1 MDANPSARTKLATG
15 WRGRDCGVFRLAA
28 TQPEAQDGGVPV
40 RRVVVVV
47 YPGIQ
52 SLDVSGPVE
61 VFACADDEAGGGQY
75 RIEVVAA
82 TNDAVRTT
90 SGLTIGVDRAIG
102 DIRGGARGDARG
114 QIDTLL
120 VAGGNGVAAAVR
132 DPALVAG
139 VRRLA
144 RRARRVTSVC
154 SGAFVL
160 AEAGLLDG
168 RRATTHWSACD
179 LLAANYPKV
188 TVEPDPIFV
197 RDGNVATSAGVTA
210 GMDLALAL
218 VEDDLGR
225 DVALAV
231 ARRLV
236 LFLRRP
242 ATQSQFSAQLAG
254 QIAER
259 DPLREAQRLIAESPD
274 ADLSVA
280 ALARVVGMSERN
292 FARCFRD
299 EIGMTP
305 ARYVEQARVETA
317 RRLLEDTDDGVD
329 AIARRAGFG
338 TAETMRR
345 TFLRVLRTNPNDYR
359 RKFRAA

>member
-1 MDANPSARTKLATG
+1 MTP
-15 WRGRDCGVFRLAA
+15 
-28 TQPEAQDGGVPV
+28 

-47 YPGIQ
+47 YPEIQ

-61 VFACADDEAGGGQY
+61 VFSMSNREHDGDGY
-75 RIEVVAA
+75 RIELVAA
-82 TNDAVRTT
+82 TSEPVQSS
-90 SGLTIGVDRAIG
+90 SGLTFHVDGAIG
-102 DIRGGARGDARG
+102 DVRGV
-114 QIDTLL
+114 IDTLV
-120 VAGGNGVAAAVR
+120 VAGGDGVAAAIFDDR
-132 DPALVAG
+132 LVDG

-144 RRARRVTSVC
+144 AKSRRVTSVC
-154 SGAFVL
+154 SGAFLL
-160 AEAGLLDG
+160 AEAGMLDG

-179 LLAANYPKV
+179 ALAKRYPRV
-188 TVEPDPIFV
+188 DVDPDPIFV

-218 VEDDLGR
+218 VEDDHGR

-242 ATQSQFSAQLAG
+242 GTQSQFSAQLSG
-254 QIAER
+254 QLAER
-259 DPLREAQRLIAESPD
+259 DPLRDAQRLVADHPEG
-274 ADLSVA
+274 DLSVA
-280 ALARVVGMSERN
+280 ALARHVGMSERN

-299 EIGMTP
+299 EVGMTP

-317 RRLLEDTDDGVD
+317 RRLLEETDDGVS
-329 AIARRAGFG
+329 AVARRAGFG

-345 TFLRVLRTNPNDYR
+345 TFLRNVRISPNDYR
-359 RKFRAA
+359 RRFRASAA